1 MIKKI
6 MVILVM
12 VLVIAISTVSAN
24 SEEISFSCNVPYSL
38 GKVRS
43 TVYPGDNIRALF
55 SIESRY
61 RDAKV
66 VTTKIELPS
75 GVILTE
81 SLSDLWYVTKSQNGV
96 VLSGEFELAGGYGH
110 WFELI
115 GLKCSNDLEPGQYK
129 IKITVSHGEQRSSKE
144 FYFSVQNSKAIR
156 SDEPITLDTV
166 LLPLDRDGSFDER
179 LQPNTLNLRDQTLD
193 YYKNILRGQGAV
205 NTLAESAH
213 PIAYMGLDFSNP
225 ASQQKMLLITAKLLD
240 KNTGQVVAGLVTPA
254 SNVEDKDGGA
264 FLGHK
269 DRLVAFVALQDM
281 PKERVTIPIYV
292 DDKILVSG
300 NYLLQVSAQE
310 GDNLPIVYDMP
321 ITVIVSNTKAGMITS
336 GALLAVALGGIFG
349 FSRRQRLL
357 GQMKTRWLVT
367 IALFGTASFAMVNVP
382 ATFLNDVF
390 HIILGPFGFLVT
402 GLFHSVFLYMLIV
415 SLLILLPSPGVVA
428 LMTMVRMLLSMLTFG
443 HVSPVS
449 ILFYGVQAVSL
460 EMMLYV
466 GGITRDSSPTLVD
479 IGWRKLVSIILICGL
494 ADGMSTYIN
503 LQALSF
509 LYRLFYTDWYI
520 MLCVIINGFLYTA
533 VGAACGVY
541 LGRELGKIGGD

>member
-1 MIKKI
+1 MTKKI
-6 MVILVM
+6 MAMLVM
-12 VLVIAISTVSAN
+12 ILIIAISTVSAN
-24 SEEISFSCNVPYSL
+24 SKEISFSCSVPYSL

-43 TVYPGDNIRALF
+43 AVHPGENIKALF
-55 SIESRY
+55 SIESRH

-66 VTTKIELPS
+66 VNAKIELPS
-75 GVILTE
+75 GFILTE
-81 SLSDLWYVTKSQNGV
+81 SLPDLWQVTTTQTGV
-96 VLSGEFELAGGYGH
+96 VLSGNIELAGGYGH

-115 GLKCSNDLEPGQYK
+115 GLKSSTDVKSGQYK
-129 IKITVSHGEQRSSKE
+129 MKITVSDDKESSSKE
-144 FYFSVQNSKAIR
+144 FYISLQDNKQVLA
-156 SDEPITLDTV
+156 DEPITIDNV
-166 LLPLDRDGSFDER
+166 LLPLDRDGIFDER
-179 LQPNTLNLRDQTLD
+179 LHPNTLNLRDQTLD

-225 ASQQKMLLITAKLLD
+225 SSQEKMLLITAQLLD
-240 KNTGQVVAGLVTPA
+240 KNTGQAVVGLITPT
-254 SNVEDKDGGA
+254 SNVEDKDGGT

-269 DRLVAFVALQDM
+269 DRLVALVALQGM

-292 DDKILVSG
+292 DDKALVGG
-300 NYLLQVSAQE
+300 NYLLKVSAQE
-310 GDNLPIVYDMP
+310 GDASPITYDVP
-321 ITVIVSNTKAGMITS
+321 ITVVVSNTKAGMITS
-336 GALLAVALGGIFG
+336 VALLAVTLGVIFG
-349 FSRRQRLL
+349 FSRRQGLL

-415 SLLILLPSPGVVA
+415 SLLILLPRPGVVT
-428 LMTMVRMLLSMLTFG
+428 LMTVVRMLLSMLTFG

-449 ILFYGVQAVSL
+449 ILFYGVQAASL
-460 EMMLYV
+460 EFMLYA
-466 GGITRDSSPTLVD
+466 GGITRNSPPPLLD
-479 IGWRKLVSIILICGL
+479 IGWRKLVSIVLLCGV

-509 LYRLFYTDWYI
+509 LYRLFYADWYI
-520 MLCVIINGFLYTA
+520 MLCVMINGFFYTA